1 MFLRALASF
10 LVLPGVVAGL
20 VPPMI
25 AAADPWR
32 GAGRTVG
39 IGVLA
44 VGLFVLLWT
53 VRDFYVAGKGTLAPW
68 DPPKHLVIV
77 GLYRYTRNPMYVGVI
92 VLVAGWAMLLGSPVL
107 AGYVAVLMAAFHVR
121 VVVAEEPWLE
131 RQFGDAW
138 SAYAAQVPRWIGVGR
153 RRAG

>member
-32 GAGRTVG
+32 GAGWTVG

-138 SAYAAQVPRWIGVGR
+138 SAYAAEVPRWIGVGR

>member
-20 VPPMI
+20 VPPML

-32 GAGRTVG
+32 GGGWSVG
-39 IGVLA
+39 VAVLA

-92 VLVAGWAMLLGSPVL
+92 ILVAGWALRLGSPVL
-107 AGYVAVLMAAFHVR
+107 AGYMAVLMVAFHLR
-121 VVVAEEPWLE
+121 VVMAEEPWLQ

-138 SAYAAQVPRWIGVGR
+138 SAYSAEVPRWFGLGR
-153 RRAG
+153 PRPG

>member
-1 MFLRALASF
+1 MGQEYVSLCEDTEQPTLRARFYLTRVR
-10 LVLPGVVAGL
+10 LLEGQLLPEDARPVIEQFVATQ
-20 VPPMI
+20 M
-25 AAADPWR
+25 DPLQP
-32 GAGRTVG
+32 
-39 IGVLA
+39 IG
-44 VGLFVLLWT
+44 G
-53 VRDFYVAGKGTLAPW
+53 
-68 DPPKHLVIV
+68 
-77 GLYRYTRNPMYVGVI
+77 
-92 VLVAGWAMLLGSPVL
+92 LLGSPVL

>member
-32 GAGRTVG
+32 GAGWTVG

-68 DPPKHLVIV
+68 DPQNIWSSWDCI
-77 GLYRYTRNPMYVGVI
+77 GTRGTPCT
-92 VLVAGWAMLLGSPVL
+92 WA
-107 AGYVAVLMAAFHVR
+107 
-121 VVVAEEPWLE
+121 
-131 RQFGDAW
+131 
-138 SAYAAQVPRWIGVGR
+138 
-153 RRAG
+153 

>member
-1 MFLRALASF
+1 MSF

-20 VPPMI
+20 VPPVL

-32 GAGRTVG
+32 RSGWAGG
-39 IGVLA
+39 IVVLA

-68 DPPKHLVIV
+68 DPPRHLVVV
-77 GLYRYTRNPMYVGVI
+77 GLYSYTRNPMYVGVI
-92 VLVAGWAMLLGSPVL
+92 TLVAGWALLRGSPLLV
-107 AGYVAVLMAAFHVR
+107 AYVAVLIVAFQVR
-121 VVVAEEPWLE
+121 VVRAEEPWLE

-138 SAYAAQVPRWIGVGR
+138 SAYAARVPRWFSLGR
-153 RRAG
+153 RRV

>member
-1 MFLRALASF
+1 VFLRALASF

-20 VPPMI
+20 VPPML

-32 GAGRTVG
+32 GGGWSVG
-39 IGVLA
+39 VAVLA

-92 VLVAGWAMLLGSPVL
+92 ILVAGWALRLGSPVL
-107 AGYVAVLMAAFHVR
+107 AGYMAVLMVAFHLR
-121 VVVAEEPWLE
+121 VVMAEEPWLQ

-138 SAYAAQVPRWIGVGR
+138 SAYSAEVPRWFGLGR
-153 RRAG
+153 PRPG